1 MISALSGSAPALD
14 SADNQETALVRY
26 AHLKREQSLNILEPK
41 RWTIKDTS
49 VNMPSHSTKPHP
61 PLTTCTQT
69 IPTAHG
75 PLLLKATSLCH
86 IACPSNMRRRPTLP
100 PTIGWLHPLTIS
112 LANNYFP
119 SRPLESGLTYV
130 SDSEVED
137 QLQLQSVS
145 LDHSIRGKSALGSVV
160 DICKRALES
169 AMFYLRQSSTKLA
182 DTSAATADRRAM
194 CLMNIS
200 DSSNKWSSGL
210 TGSWNRDNN
219 PQPKR
224 IRRDGA
230 ECQLATKPTT
240 QRHPIR

>member
-1 MISALSGSAPALD
+1 MISASSGSAPALD
-14 SADNQETALVRY
+14 SADNQETTLVRY
-26 AHLKREQSLNILEPK
+26 THLKHKQLLNILEPE

-49 VNMPSHSTKPHP
+49 VNMLSHSTKPHP
-61 PLTTCTQT
+61 PLMTCTQT

-100 PTIGWLHPLTIS
+100 PTVGWLHPLTVS
-112 LANNYFP
+112 LADNSFP

-160 DICKRALES
+160 GICK
-169 AMFYLRQSSTKLA
+169 
-182 DTSAATADRRAM
+182 
-194 CLMNIS
+194 
-200 DSSNKWSSGL
+200 
-210 TGSWNRDNN
+210 
-219 PQPKR
+219 
-224 IRRDGA
+224 
-230 ECQLATKPTT
+230 
-240 QRHPIR
+240 